1 MEKEKLNKIRPVKI
15 LEILRKYSD
24 EVAPISTSF
33 ILKKLKE
40 EGIDCARQTV
50 YKDIKL
56 LQEFGYEIFCQRK
69 TVNEY
74 YIADRLFNEPEIR
87 ILIDAVQAANFITPA
102 KTEELVNR
110 LAWLTG
116 MGKAEILKNNIV
128 QFNTTKHTN
137 EAIYYNVNEI
147 GHAITANK
155 RVSFLY
161 FDYNEKKEKV
171 YRKEGRPYYVNPV
184 ATVYADDK
192 YYLITYYEKYGN
204 IVHYRIDRMEHV
216 EVCKEDIP
224 AEALDE
230 IDVQRHKKG
239 LFNMFT
245 GEETTVEFEAGADT
259 IDSILDRFGENV
271 ELIKTPDGNIRFKA
285 DVQISPRFFSWCCT
299 NNSKLKIIG
308 PEKVVDDFKLFLTD
322 LLKSYET

>member
-137 EAIYYNVNEI
+137 EAIYHI
-147 GHAITANK
+147 
-155 RVSFLY
+155 
-161 FDYNEKKEKV
+161 
-171 YRKEGRPYYVNPV
+171 P
-184 ATVYADDK
+184 K
-192 YYLITYYEKYGN
+192 Y
-204 IVHYRIDRMEHV
+204 
-216 EVCKEDIP
+216 
-224 AEALDE
+224 
-230 IDVQRHKKG
+230 
-239 LFNMFT
+239 
-245 GEETTVEFEAGADT
+245 
-259 IDSILDRFGENV
+259 
-271 ELIKTPDGNIRFKA
+271 IRT
-285 DVQISPRFFSWCCT
+285 R
-299 NNSKLKIIG
+299 
-308 PEKVVDDFKLFLTD
+308 
-322 LLKSYET
+322 